1 MAPDI
6 EMNVNP
12 NHGRESFVLQGYTVR
27 IQEEMY
33 GVAGE
38 LSHVHLD
45 IVREGKEIPVV
56 TFDYAFGRD
65 SKDGVDPVGWGVQV
79 HEARQGFKR
88 SEGYESIMSTLAHR
102 YAQYVFPR
110 DLLWDIII
118 CVREATFR
126 WPCLSARANT
136 EPFWDGRE
144 ECLYR
149 NREDGTGSNFHIS

>member
-27 IQEEMY
+27 IQEEMH

-38 LSHVHLD
+38 LSHVYLD

-65 SKDGVDPVGWGVQV
+65 GRDGVDPVGWGLQV
-79 HEARQGFKR
+79 LEARQGFKR
-88 SEGYESIMSTLAHR
+88 SEGYSSIVDALSHHYAR
-102 YAQYVFPR
+102 YVLPHDLFR
-110 DLLWDIII
+110 DVVT
-118 CVREATFR
+118 CVREAGFR
-126 WPCLSARANT
+126 WPCLTARAGT

-144 ECLYR
+144 EHLYL
-149 NREDGTGSNFHIS
+149 NREDGTGSVFRIS

>member
-12 NHGRESFVLQGYTVR
+12 NHGRESFVCQGYTVR
-27 IQEEMY
+27 IQEEMH

-38 LSHVHLD
+38 LSHVYLD

-65 SKDGVDPVGWGVQV
+65 TRDGVDPVGWGLQV
-79 HEARQGFKR
+79 LEARQGFKR
-88 SEGYESIMSTLAHR
+88 SEGYSSITDALSHHYAR
-102 YAQYVFPR
+102 YVLPPG
-110 DLLWDIII
+110 LIWDIVT
-118 CVREATFR
+118 CAREASFR
-126 WPCLSARANT
+126 WPCLTARADV

-144 ECLYR
+144 EHLYR
-149 NREDGTGSNFHIS
+149 NREDGTGSVFRIS